1 MQVIFLIGN
10 KSDLDAQVSKQ
21 LHVTSLDAV
30 YENVS
35 ESKLHSEHLS

>member
-21 LHVTSLDAV
+21 LHVTLDAV